1 MSHLKGFTLLV
12 TLTSPRPHHPSA
24 ATTPGLGCHLP
35 KPPEALQPP
44 LLLSPL
50 AAHSLL
56 LGNPLLAA
64 HPLS

>member
-44 LLLSPL
+44 CCSVPL
-50 AAHSLL
+50 HPTLL